1 MEYIEKTDLKNVE
14 FVLAS
19 WGEGKELL
27 SKEDEFVKNFSEYD
41 LSIRLRRSDSATTK
55 EYLDYA
61 SSQVLNWTV
70 KEQKLLYALFKKVKK
85 MGEKFK
91 MLLPKIIY
99 VVQTTGE
106 EGDWPV
112 YIRGLNTIVI
122 RKDIIL
128 PEEDELSSLIN
139 EDKEEDVE
147 SEKYIDGV
155 LLDCFLRNL
164 FNIYCMNNPD
174 IKEKLCNII
183 GYYKTGD
190 LKLPEEIEK
199 RRFTPPDVIRSN
211 YYFKG
216 LVEDK
221 EINVIPW
228 FFVVSRYNEQGDWTY
243 YQYIRVGFLPVNPR
257 EECTPILEDGRI
269 RFIGKDR
276 MSNYL
281 RKVGGFQTRHT
292 DYPEEILADKFVSIF
307 HGTWHIPFLSSEKK
321 FEKES
326 TMVEYKMEEILKAG
340 K

>member
-139 EDKEEDVE
+139 EDKEDDVE
-147 SEKYIDGV
+147 SEKYID
-155 LLDCFLRNL
+155 LLDYFLRNL

-228 FFVVSRYNEQGDWTY
+228 FFVVSRYNEQSDWTY
-243 YQYIRVGFLPVNPR
+243 YQYIRVGFLPVNPG

-281 RKVGGFQTRHT
+281 RKVGAGYTWDT
-292 DYPEEILADKFVSIF
+292 DYPEEILADTFVSIF
-307 HGTWHIPFLSSEKK
+307 NGCH
-321 FEKES
+321 
-326 TMVEYKMEEILKAG
+326 TMVGYKMEEILKAG